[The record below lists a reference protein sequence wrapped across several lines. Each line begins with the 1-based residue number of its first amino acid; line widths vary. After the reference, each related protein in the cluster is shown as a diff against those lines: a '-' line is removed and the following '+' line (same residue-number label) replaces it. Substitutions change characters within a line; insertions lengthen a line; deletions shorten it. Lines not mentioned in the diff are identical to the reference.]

1 MWYKAHLINLTSKL
15 DMEMVTKI
23 VVSIFIEFQDYDES
37 IKRSCSL
44 TNGFNSQ
51 LRIYRNYS
59 KDHVIIS
66 YTVNDK

>member
-15 DMEMVTKI
+15 DMEMATKI

-51 LRIYRNYS
+51 LRTY
-59 KDHVIIS
+59 
-66 YTVNDK
+66 